1 VKERS
6 ELRNRAEFAAFRAVR
21 GLAGTLGPEPLARV
35 GAALGRAFLAV
46 GARRRAIL
54 QFNLRLAFPERTPAE
69 RRELAIAVARHFGRV
84 ALDTLRLQRVEPE
97 DFLDGVEVTGEEHID
112 QAASLDR
119 GLLFLTAHL
128 GLWEVCALAVG
139 LLRPETLL
147 AVNRPLDN
155 PLLEEE
161 VVRFRSRFGNVPLG
175 KRNIARAILQHLKAR
190 GSVGF
195 LIDQKVSP
203 SVGVEVPFFGQP
215 AWTHPIL
222 ARIVRKTRT
231 PVVPVCALW
240 EAPGRYSLTFTEPV
254 LADELTEPELEDVPL
269 TARFSAISEAMIR
282 RRPEQWLWYH
292 DRWRHLRLESSK
304 LKVESP
310 QPPRSGSFP
319 APR

>member
-1 VKERS
+1 VKQRS
-6 ELRNRAEFAAFRAVR
+6 GLRNRAEFAAYRAVR
-21 GLAGTLGPEPLARV
+21 GLAGTLGPRSLAGL
-35 GAALGRAFLAV
+35 GAGLGRLFLAV
-46 GARRRAIL
+46 ASRRREIL
-54 QFNLRLAFPERTPAE
+54 QFNLRLAYPDATPDD
-69 RRELAIAVARHFGRV
+69 RRRLAVAVSRHFGRV
-84 ALDTLRLQRVEPE
+84 ALDTLRLQRVQPE
-97 DFLDGVEVTGEEHID
+97 DFLDGLEVTGEEHID
-112 QAASLDR
+112 RAAALDR
-119 GLLFLTAHL
+119 GLLYLTAHL

-195 LIDQKVSP
+195 LIDQKVAP

-215 AWTHPIL
+215 AVTHPIL
-222 ARIVRKTRT
+222 ARIVRKTRA

-240 EAPGRYSLTFTEPV
+240 EAPGRYSLTFSEPL
-254 LADELTEPELEDVPL
+254 LADGLTEAELEDVPL
-269 TARFSAISEAMIR
+269 TARLSAISEGMIR

-292 DRWRHLRLESSK
+292 DRWRHLRLQSSK
-304 LKVESP
+304 SKVES
-310 QPPRSGSFP
+310 
-319 APR
+319 